1 MLSLSSEEREGVYA
15 ATYRDS
21 EVRVGETEEGTDERK
36 GHDAE
41 RENAACK
48 ER

>member
-1 MLSLSSEEREGVYA
+1 MLSLSTEKRERVYA
-15 ATYRDS
+15 AMYRDS
-21 EVRVGETEEGTDERK
+21 EVWAGETEEGAGERN

-41 RENAACK
+41 RESAACK

>member
-1 MLSLSSEEREGVYA
+1 MLFLSLEEREGVYA

-21 EVRVGETEEGTDERK
+21 EVRVGETKESAGERN
-36 GHDAE
+36 GCDAE

>member
-1 MLSLSSEEREGVYA
+1 MLSLFPEKRERVYA

-21 EVRVGETEEGTDERK
+21 EVWVGETEEGAGERN

-41 RENAACK
+41 RESAACK